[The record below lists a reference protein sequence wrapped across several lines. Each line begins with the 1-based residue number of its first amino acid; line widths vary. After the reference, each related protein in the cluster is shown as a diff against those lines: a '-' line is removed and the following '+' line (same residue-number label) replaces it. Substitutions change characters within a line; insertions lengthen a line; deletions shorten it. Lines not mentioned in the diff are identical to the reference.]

1 MIQQIGFII
10 NSKPYKLEK
19 VSGYFSKKKK
29 KKKTLTITKY
39 IKIEIKFLCNFTSIH
54 KQIRSSIKNFVYTPL
69 VIIQT
74 ANPDAL

>member
-19 VSGYFSKKKK
+19 VSGYFLKKK

>member
-10 NSKPYKLEK
+10 NSKPYKLK
-19 VSGYFSKKKK
+19 KSKRLLFKKK
-29 KKKTLTITKY
+29 KKKTLTMTKY

-74 ANPDAL
+74 TNPDAL

>member
-29 KKKTLTITKY
+29 KKTLTIIKY

-74 ANPDAL
+74 TNPDAL

>member
-29 KKKTLTITKY
+29 TLTMTKY
-39 IKIEIKFLCNFTSIH
+39 IKIEIKFFCNFTSIH

>member
-29 KKKTLTITKY
+29 KTLTIIKY

-74 ANPDAL
+74 TNPDAL

>member
-19 VSGYFSKKKK
+19 VSGYFSKK

>member
-29 KKKTLTITKY
+29 TLTITKY
-39 IKIEIKFLCNFTSIH
+39 IKIEIKFLWNFTSIH

>member
-19 VSGYFSKKKK
+19 VSGYFSK

>member
-29 KKKTLTITKY
+29 NAY
-39 IKIEIKFLCNFTSIH
+39 NYEVY
-54 KQIRSSIKNFVYTPL
+54 KN
-69 VIIQT
+69 
-74 ANPDAL
+74 

>member
-19 VSGYFSKKKK
+19 VSGYLSKK

>member
-1 MIQQIGFII
+1 M
-10 NSKPYKLEK
+10 
-19 VSGYFSKKKK
+19 
-29 KKKTLTITKY
+29 TKY
-39 IKIEIKFLCNFTSIH
+39 IKIEIKFFCNFTSIH

>member
-29 KKKTLTITKY
+29 KKNAY
-39 IKIEIKFLCNFTSIH
+39 NYEVY
-54 KQIRSSIKNFVYTPL
+54 KN
-69 VIIQT
+69 
-74 ANPDAL
+74 

>member
-29 KKKTLTITKY
+29 KKTLTITKY
-39 IKIEIKFLCNFTSIH
+39 IKIEIKFLWNFTSIH

>member
-29 KKKTLTITKY
+29 KTLTITKY
-39 IKIEIKFLCNFTSIH
+39 IKIEIKFL
-54 KQIRSSIKNFVYTPL
+54 
-69 VIIQT
+69 
-74 ANPDAL
+74 

>member
-29 KKKTLTITKY
+29 PLTITKY

>member
-10 NSKPYKLEK
+10 NSKPYKLKK

-29 KKKTLTITKY
+29 TLTMTKY
-39 IKIEIKFLCNFTSIH
+39 IKIEIKFFCNFTSIH